1 MSNPNNTLAYSNVSA
16 NTLVRSGIIRGVKND
31 SAIFARSLDGLLAP
45 GGAYEGKFRDRT
57 AIADSLLNCS
67 WEPGPRNISSRTYQ
81 HYKTDQFIVDG
92 HPTKV
97 AIIVSDEDAATS
109 VALALFIPHARS

>member
-1 MSNPNNTLAYSNVSA
+1 MLNPNNTLAYSVSA
-16 NTLVRSGIIRGVKND
+16 SNLVRSGIIRGVRSD

-57 AIADSLLNCS
+57 ALADSLLDCS
-67 WEPGPRNISSRTYQ
+67 WEPGPRDTDSHAYP
-81 HYKTDQFIVDG
+81 HYKTSQFVVDG

-97 AIIVSDEDAATS
+97 AIIISDENPATT
-109 VALALFIPHARS
+109 VALTLFIPHARS